1 MADKVFLGEEKAWES
16 LLRLEPADV
25 CKRAGVLYDRETAT
39 YILKSFGF
47 DFSVSPSKR
56 EIKNLSEKG
65 EIFMKRLAY
74 FFNLSVLSYLVNAK
88 DIPLSGRLIKPENVR
103 GGEFFF
109 QGSHQLP
116 LDKIA
121 EKYKNDREGFIT
133 KGRESNGRVLDYGD
147 ASFELLPIPR
157 IPVTLILWLS
167 DEEFPARTDILFDST
182 CKIQLPLD
190 ILWSIAMM
198 SILALL

>member
-1 MADKVFLGEEKAWES
+1 MADKVFPGEEKSWES

-25 CKRAGVLYDRETAT
+25 CKRAGVLYDRETSS

-65 EIFMKRLAY
+65 EVFTKRLTY
-74 FFNLSVLSYLVNAK
+74 FFNLPVLSYLINVK
-88 DIPLSGRLIKPENVR
+88 DIPLSGRFIKIENAK

-109 QGSHQLP
+109 QGSHVLP

-133 KGRESNGRVLDYGD
+133 KGSELNGRMLIYGD
-147 ASFELLPIPR
+147 ASFELRPMPR

-182 CKIQLPLD
+182 CQIQLPLD

-198 SILALL
+198 SILVLL